1 MPSHIMPLLTCH
13 AQDDPEVHTFF
24 DTVCGSES
32 IVGAILWVWA
42 RKPGESYPVSILVTE
57 QVLYES
63 MVVMYLMTQ
72 LPPLPKI
79 ELDDDKI
86 VLEKKRRIFGAALVP
101 SFEGLVLIKEQLAS
115 SKNVL
120 TVFRLSVCD
129 PV

>member
-1 MPSHIMPLLTCH
+1 MRKTTLRSIIIC
-13 AQDDPEVHTFF
+13 
-24 DTVCGSES
+24 DTVCDRES
-32 IVGAILWVWA
+32 IVHAMMWGRT
-42 RKPGESYPVSILVTE
+42 RKPGESYRKHVTE

-72 LPPLPKI
+72 LPPVPKI

-120 TVFRLSVCD
+120 TVFRL
-129 PV
+129 